1 MSDQSGA
8 HRLRSLAAL
17 NHVDRDPL
25 TFWQLAHAGAA
36 QSRRA
41 HENILAAAVTD
52 DEAEPFIG
60 GIELDRP
67 DLLDRGLIGVLIRR
81 LGPAGAAAA
90 PEARCWRLH

>member
-1 MSDQSGA
+1 MSDQSDA
-8 HRLRSLAAL
+8 DRLRSLAAL

-25 TFWQLAHAGAA
+25 TLWQLAHAGAA